1 MDIPAMLLPIMEE
14 NGIHISNNW
23 EETLDLDSVTF
34 ILIILSIE
42 KILGYE
48 IPYEYI
54 TIRKFLTFQMFV
66 DNISNIVADTDSGIN
81 LQISSMG

>member
-42 KILGYE
+42 NILGYE

-81 LQISSMG
+81 SQISSMG